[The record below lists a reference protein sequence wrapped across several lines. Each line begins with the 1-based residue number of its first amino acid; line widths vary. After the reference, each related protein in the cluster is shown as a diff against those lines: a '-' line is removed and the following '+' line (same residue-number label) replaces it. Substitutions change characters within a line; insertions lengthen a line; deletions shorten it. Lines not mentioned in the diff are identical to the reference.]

1 MIFQRPNGRRQSL
14 QPQNTPRPRCRR
26 HSEGVSVEPVA
37 SPQSRGWMTEEN
49 ISRFS
54 LSESSALKTWHC
66 RADPSAIRVAVWLG
80 GQGGCPS
87 GHQHPL
93 HGLCCLPASKL
104 RRRGP
109 EPAGPFCSPL
119 PSSPCSDVMGSLK
132 SVVVGV
138 FMPRKVANA
147 THQGAFFSFF
157 QRASLSAHH
166 WIHRSRWFNRVT
178 GGKGDGSGGAVG
190 IRRDKHKCP

>member
-54 LSESSALKTWHC
+54 LSESSALKTRHC

-87 GHQHPL
+87 GHQHPP

-132 SVVVGV
+132 LVVVGV

-157 QRASLSAHH
+157 LSESQF
-166 WIHRSRWFNRVT
+166 ISPPLDSQIQMV
-178 GGKGDGSGGAVG
+178 
-190 IRRDKHKCP
+190 